1 MDDCFFNDDTKLR
14 IEKMS
19 KLNPENHDFVKYTLQ
34 RHLVKSEYNIESIIE
49 KLWQRFRRYADKDFK
64 HNMLLDKQCFL
75 ERFWEMYCGVG
86 LLNVGIKIDSL
97 NNHGPDFYV
106 GEWWNKKYYIECN
119 APGVG
124 DEKKA
129 DTLPKLEVGS
139 SSLPSDQFQLR
150 LTFGLKE
157 KLEKYRN
164 YLQKGVVNDSDCL
177 IIAISNIKLSQYGS
191 LMDYPITVI
200 DKVLFG
206 IHNPVI
212 NLETSNMYLSKR
224 CSISKSN
231 NSKVQ
236 VNLFSDEKYRIIS
249 GVIYSNIDILNLNY
263 PENPEKTFIFRENPN
278 ANNKISGE
286 FLQYMQ
292 VL

>member
-1 MDDCFFNDDTKLR
+1 MDDCYFNEDTKLR
-14 IEKMS
+14 IEEMS
-19 KLNPENHDFVKYTLQ
+19 KRNLENHDFIKNSLYW
-34 RHLVKSEYNIESIIE
+34 HLEKPGYNIESIIE
-49 KLWQRFRRYADKDFK
+49 ELWQRFRRYADKDLK

-75 ERFWEMYCGVG
+75 ERFWEMYCGIG
-86 LLNVGIKIDSL
+86 LLNNGLEIDTL

-119 APGVG
+119 APGLG

-129 DTLPKLEVGS
+129 DTLSKLKFGVF
-139 SSLPSDQFQLR
+139 SLPSNQFQLR

-157 KLEKYRN
+157 KLEKYRK
-164 YLQKGVVNDSDCL
+164 YIQEGVVNDSDCL

-191 LMDYPITVI
+191 LMDYPVPVI

-206 IHNPVI
+206 IHDPVI
-212 NLETSNMYLSKR
+212 NLETGNMHLSKR

-231 NSKVQ
+231 NSKVP
-236 VNLFSDEKYRIIS
+236 VSLFSDEKYRIIS
-249 GVIYSNIDILNLNY
+249 GVIYSNIDILNLSY

-278 ANNKISGE
+278 ANNKLSGE

-292 VL
+292 V